1 MKSQNTSPKGI
12 WYTKTVNPTVSV
24 CLLSK
29 AFRNFLERCRIIKV
43 NNKTIMV
50 PRKCPRRQPLNCKD
64 LVLLGYKS
72 IPLCL
77 WRECE
82 LSDSWCFY
90 LFKYKLWLPFLTVK
104 RKQNSSGRIKILCV
118 MVPLYPKNL
127 AKEYLIFSQTLTSH
141 LQTCLAFIPGLAG
154 ANL

>member
-12 WYTKTVNPTVSV
+12 WSTKTVNPTVSV

-82 LSDSWCFY
+82 LSDLVFLS
-90 LFKYKLWLPFLTVK
+90 LQIQAMAPISHRKKKTKLKWENK
-104 RKQNSSGRIKILCV
+104 NSLCDG
-118 MVPLYPKNL
+118 
-127 AKEYLIFSQTLTSH
+127 STLS
-141 LQTCLAFIPGLAG
+141 
-154 ANL
+154 